1 MVNALVESEAV
12 ELLSR
17 ITGKKLSQPELT
29 PPVIFLAALVTVLLG
44 VILLDGTATTEE
56 KQRLHIILNRFVT
69 LDADMCQLTN
79 LMIRGVTQQQV
90 YKKINE
96 LLTLTTSLSESEK
109 LLLLSF
115 GYEIPVT
122 DGEIELRK
130 KKYLK
135 AVGKRLGIDPRHLA
149 ALEAGFSHQGT
160 IASEALDEVQSLLD
174 PARLQSLN
182 AVFVKA
188 ASDMLEMP
196 AKFEHNET
204 QQYQTWAYGELNK
217 FQECREQL
225 DNSCCQLSQIIQEC
239 NDRSFLTHTLT
250 QEIER
255 VSQKL
260 SSQRFRLAVVG
271 EFSQGKSTLMNAL
284 LGEEIQPVRAIP
296 CSGVVTVLKYGAQKR
311 VVCCYKDGRQEEI
324 PIEHYQ
330 VKAAISEEAALSSER
345 DELSQS
351 EIDEIIFEHPQLAL
365 CSAGVE
371 IVDSP
376 GLNECDDSAKIT
388 AQLLQNADAVIF
400 LTNASRPLTQ
410 WERDKANELRTK
422 LNGGNPSEP
431 ADNLFV
437 VVNFMDLLRRE
448 KDRQDVRQRI
458 ERFFQ
463 GQNPIV
469 EGVNRVHFI
478 SAQAALDAILGGTE
492 NEYLKA
498 FQNFTRSI
506 EKFLANE
513 RGYLKIDQSV
523 TKLHALIQT
532 SLEGLAQA
540 EGVLD
545 GTLNLSE
552 IEKQKILDQIGEV
565 SGRDVKIREL
575 AEQLKKQAIQQALY
589 SWEYWMN
596 GLRDRI
602 NETSDNW
609 SSAHNPVWSQD
620 KLIQDYVNQF
630 TANLASYIDSW
641 GNTQLKEVILAEKL
655 EYLDANI
662 DSELKAMQAELK
674 TFDQQ
679 VQTHISEQLNLTIN
693 GINDDFIGDRAFL
706 GGIGIGGALAAALF
720 FFTPIGWV
728 SLIVTSVVAA
738 IIGEFSLGMIGFDGI
753 KNQVKRKVIEIGFKN
768 LDEVKDKIGQKR
780 DEIIVSVFDH
790 RVESASR
797 VIAQA
802 ILLYE
807 NLLEQQKKVHKETLE
822 QREADKAWIAQ
833 KRQELEQVQKSIKQ
847 VLNYCVG

>member
-17 ITGKKLSQPELT
+17 ITGKKLSQGDIT
-29 PPVIFLAALVTVLLG
+29 PPMIFLAALVTVLLG
-44 VILLDGTATTEE
+44 VILLDGTATTEK
-56 KQRLHIILNRFVT
+56 KQRLHIVLNRFVP
-69 LDADMCQLTN
+69 LDADMRQLTN
-79 LMIRGVTQQQV
+79 LTIRGVTQQQV

-130 KKYLK
+130 KKYLE

-149 ALEAGFSHQGT
+149 VLAASFSHQET
-160 IASEALDEVQSLLD
+160 IASEALDAVQSLLD
-174 PARLQSLN
+174 PDQFQSLD

-188 ASDMLEMP
+188 ANDMLVMF
-196 AKFEHNET
+196 AKPEHNAT
-204 QQYQTWAYGELNK
+204 QQHQAWTYGELHK
-217 FQECREQL
+217 FQECQKQL
-225 DNSCCQLSQIIQEC
+225 DDSCCQLSQIIQGS

-296 CSGVVTVLKYGAQKR
+296 CSGVVTVLKYGTQKR
-311 VVCCYKDGRQEEI
+311 VVCCYKDGRQEEF
-324 PIEHYQ
+324 PIEQYQ

-376 GLNECDDSAKIT
+376 GLNECDDSTKIT
-388 AQLLQNADAVIF
+388 AQLLQDADAVIL

-469 EGVNRVHFI
+469 GGVNRVHFI

-498 FQNFTRSI
+498 FQNFTQAI

-513 RGYLKIDQSV
+513 RGHLKIEQSV
-523 TKLHALIQT
+523 TKLNALIQT
-532 SLEGLAQA
+532 SLEGLSQA
-540 EGVLD
+540 EVVLD
-545 GTLNLSE
+545 GKLNLSE

-575 AEQLKKQAIQQALY
+575 AQQLKKQAIQQAFY
-589 SWEYWMN
+589 SWQCWMN

-602 NETSDNW
+602 DKTSENW
-609 SSAHNPVWSQD
+609 SSTHNPVWSQD

-641 GNTQLKEVILAEKL
+641 GNTQLKDVILAQNL

-662 DSELKAMQAELK
+662 YSELKAMQAELK

-679 VQTHISEQLNLTIN
+679 VQTHISEQLNLTIE
-693 GINDDFIGDRAFL
+693 GINDDFVGDRAFL

-720 FFTPIGWV
+720 FFTPVGWV
-728 SLIVTSVVAA
+728 SLIVASVVAA
-738 IIGEFSLGMIGFDGI
+738 LVGEFSLGMLGFDGI
-753 KNQVKRKVIEIGFKN
+753 KNQVKRKVVEIGFKN
-768 LDEVKDKIGQKR
+768 FDEDKIGQKR
-780 DEIIVSVFDH
+780 DEIVSSVFDD

-833 KRQELEQVQKSIKQ
+833 KRQELEQVQKSIKRILKQ
-847 VLNYCVG
+847 CAK